1 MFFAVDSQH
10 PKFECIQNVCN
21 SQSYVSEYALHDYPI
36 TEADILSKGDEAW
49 NASLNTVNIGK
60 YNLGWASIGMC
71 THAFYEA
78 INHAANRRLYN
89 MSVTD
94 FPHVQQNFTDAYVRL
109 VAMKLVALRAADY
122 MRSACAQERIPLVTT
137 NVIIAEVHRFV
148 LFRIGIQPAA
158 LLLDR
163 IDASALL
170 TIEFVTAAH
179 HAAARRWLARL
190 PDQVITYTDA
200 VSFAVMEAT
209 GCTAVMSFDHDFV
222 TAGFRL
228 WQPQ

>member
-1 MFFAVDSQH
+1 LPKPRHHTRSVVGVRERVLVDSGVW
-10 PKFECIQNVCN
+10 I
-21 SQSYVSEYALHDYPI
+21 AL
-36 TEADILSKGDEAW
+36 
-49 NASLNTVNIGK
+49 V
-60 YNLGWASIGMC
+60 
-71 THAFYEA
+71 
-78 INHAANRRLYN
+78 
-89 MSVTD
+89 
-94 FPHVQQNFTDAYVRL
+94 
-109 VAMKLVALRAADY
+109 RAADQHHADAD
-122 MRSACAQERIPLVTT
+122 RLFRQALRERIPLVTS
-137 NVIIAEVHRFV
+137 NLIIAEVHRFV

-163 IDASALL
+163 IDASSML

-179 HAAARRWLARL
+179 HAAARRWLASL

-228 WQPQ
+228 WQPR

>member
-1 MFFAVDSQH
+1 VLVDSGVW
-10 PKFECIQNVCN
+10 I
-21 SQSYVSEYALHDYPI
+21 AL
-36 TEADILSKGDEAW
+36 
-49 NASLNTVNIGK
+49 V
-60 YNLGWASIGMC
+60 
-71 THAFYEA
+71 
-78 INHAANRRLYN
+78 
-89 MSVTD
+89 
-94 FPHVQQNFTDAYVRL
+94 
-109 VAMKLVALRAADY
+109 RAADQHHADAD
-122 MRSACAQERIPLVTT
+122 RLFRQALRERIPLVTT

-163 IDASALL
+163 IDASSLL

-228 WQPQ
+228 WQPR

>member
-1 MFFAVDSQH
+1 VLVDSGVW
-10 PKFECIQNVCN
+10 I
-21 SQSYVSEYALHDYPI
+21 AL
-36 TEADILSKGDEAW
+36 
-49 NASLNTVNIGK
+49 V
-60 YNLGWASIGMC
+60 
-71 THAFYEA
+71 
-78 INHAANRRLYN
+78 
-89 MSVTD
+89 
-94 FPHVQQNFTDAYVRL
+94 
-109 VAMKLVALRAADY
+109 RAADQ
-122 MRSACAQERIPLVTT
+122 RHADADRLFRQALRERIPLVTT

-163 IDASALL
+163 IDASSML

-209 GCTAVMSFDHDFV
+209 GCSAVMSFDHDFV

-228 WQPQ
+228 WQPR